1 MTRNF
6 YLVVLAL
13 ISFIGPLSAGTAR
26 ADTLQQTQSFRVNSF
41 YDNAGASSIQATL
54 RAVGAKGYFY
64 VDDRYWSFLT
74 LDQQTQFMRALEVLS
89 QQFDEA
95 IYPLSVQ
102 TWGSEATPGVDND
115 ARVVILLQ
123 RLIAG
128 SGGYFE
134 TIHNYSKERAP
145 DGNAREMI
153 FVSAESVLS
162 GTARTF
168 IAHEFQHLISFFQRE
183 LTLRAPDDVWLN
195 ESRSEYNVTV
205 VGYSMPFEGST
216 LQRRQ
221 QSFLRNS
228 SDSLTDWPNTAS
240 DYAVASLFAHY
251 LVDRFGVGILAS
263 TTRMTSAGAAAI
275 DSWLTTHVSRRFP
288 DVFVDWMLA
297 TFLNDRSLESAYG
310 YTSAGLTSFRVQPTV
325 KGQLNVANEQVVFA
339 GSLKEWQPIWTQA
352 DVNLGGVSVA
362 SAQVSILGASDVVW
376 NGAIVAA
383 YRSGAT
389 HIIRVASN
397 NGSAIASV
405 PLRMLGSEL
414 YSLGAMVAHGRIDSV
429 ANRAILDRSV
439 TISLALGEQRVPLTA
454 PATALPVSS
463 DTQFTPVT
471 DGDLIRRI
479 GQEEIY
485 VVWGT
490 YRRFLTRKILELY
503 GFENR
508 PVREVADDVFFR
520 YNASIYIR
528 AQNAKQVFAV
538 WPDGTKHWFDIT
550 AAQWDASGRDWG
562 AIFTVNDAEVAAYE
576 LGASIT
582 R

>member
-6 YLVVLAL
+6 YLVALVLASL
-13 ISFIGPLSAGTAR
+13 MGPLSATPAR

-41 YDNAGASSIQATL
+41 YDSAGASSLQATL
-54 RAVGAKGYFY
+54 RAIGTKGYFY

-74 LDQQTQFMRALEVLS
+74 PDQQAQFMQALEVLS
-89 QQFDEA
+89 QQFDNV

-134 TIHNYSKERAP
+134 TIHNYPKDRAP

-168 IAHEFQHLISFFQRE
+168 IAHEFQHLISFYQRE

-205 VGYSMPFEGST
+205 VGYSLSFEGST

-263 TTRMTSAGAAAI
+263 TTRMTLAGASAI
-275 DSWLTTHVSRRFP
+275 DSWLATHTSQRFS

-297 TFLNDRSLESAYG
+297 TSLNDRSLESAYG
-310 YTSAGLTSFRVQPTV
+310 YTSTGLTSFRVLPTV
-325 KGQLNVANEQVVFA
+325 KGQLNSANEQVVFA
-339 GSLKEWQPIWTQA
+339 GSLKEWQPMWAQA
-352 DVNLGGVSVA
+352 DVSLSGVSVA
-362 SAQVSILGASDVVW
+362 SAQVSILGASDVAW
-376 NGAIVAA
+376 SGAIVAS

-389 HIIRVASN
+389 HIIRVAAN

-414 YSLGAMVAHGRIDSV
+414 YSLSAMITHGRTDSV
-429 ANRAILDRSV
+429 ANRTVLDRSV
-439 TISLALGEQRVPLTA
+439 TISLALGERQIPLTS
-454 PATALPVSS
+454 TSTTLPVSS
-463 DTQFTPVT
+463 DTRFAPVA
-471 DGDLIRRI
+471 DGDLIRRV

-485 VVWGT
+485 VVWGG

-508 PVREVADDVFFR
+508 PVREVSDDVFFR

-538 WPDGTKHWFDIT
+538 WPDGTKHWFNIT

-576 LGASIT
+576 LGAPIT